1 MAAVVV
7 SLGYLDGSTIVTEAQ
22 RPTSPRGE
30 AFLVVSSD
38 TAQRDDLRISLKNT
52 QLVIFEPADGQLH
65 GLGSTV
71 PVKLLPKGS
80 AALAGPAQI
89 EAVQRRLSSRV
100 STLQSQNRAQQNEI
114 NGMKEQAA
122 AQKQAVDAGLEEWAK
137 ANVIEV
143 QVAQKKVLEW
153 AQQIQTE
160 PGVSAERRALAAFGA
175 EELR

>member
-1 MAAVVV
+1 
-7 SLGYLDGSTIVTEAQ
+7 
-22 RPTSPRGE
+22 
-30 AFLVVSSD
+30 
-38 TAQRDDLRISLKNT
+38 
-52 QLVIFEPADGQLH
+52 
-65 GLGSTV
+65 V

-137 ANVIEV
+137 ANGIEV